1 MRRFLSLFLLTLLV
15 TLVVGV
21 VSAQDDTATAEP
33 VTLRMMTFNVLYGGD
48 EIDFDQVIA
57 AIVAADAD
65 IVGLQEPMG
74 NTHVIAE
81 AAGYDHADERMHI
94 ISRFPL
100 LTPPDFDGTYIFAE
114 VSPGN
119 VIALSNV
126 HLTSDPYGPYLVR
139 DGEPLENVL
148 ALESTL
154 RLPEIGRHLA
164 VLPNLIEAGYPV
176 LWTGDF
182 NSPSHYDWTQTTTD
196 ARDDIAAYPV
206 EWNVSRTIELMG
218 FVDTWRVA
226 HPDPVER
233 PGYTWT
239 PAEPP
244 LVYEDEVDDRID
256 WVLAGGNVTV
266 LSSELLGEAGNPDID
281 IVVDPWGSD
290 HRAVVSELELIPA
303 PAPTMISTDE
313 YRAQPGELF
322 TIRYM
327 TNGADLIIR
336 AMSFGIDDAPLNA
349 INEEFAVN
357 GAGSVMLTPHPELRT
372 SFLIELMTPSGAILQ
387 SLAIDLDAPQSSPGI
402 AVSSTTDS
410 LRLDPLYTFVV
421 GEPIYAQI
429 DDAPGNRL
437 DWVGVYTAGD
447 EDMENY
453 WLFRYVGAKVDA
465 VVTIGAALD
474 SYDAFPLPP
483 GEYVLRLMLDDD
495 YIMLAE
501 SEPFTIE

>member
-1 MRRFLSLFLLTLLV
+1 MRRLIVWCLV
-15 TLVVGV
+15 TMGAVWLIG
-21 VSAQDDTATAEP
+21 SATAQDEAESANP

-48 EIDFDQVIA
+48 EIDFNQVIA
-57 AIVAADAD
+57 AITAADAD

-74 NTHVIAE
+74 NTHLIAE
-81 AAGYDHADERMHI
+81 SAGYAHADERMHI

-139 DGEPLENVL
+139 DGEPLEHVL

-154 RLPEIGRHLA
+154 RLPEIARHMA
-164 VLPNLIEAGYPV
+164 VLPNLIEVGYPV

-182 NSPSHYDWTQTTTD
+182 NSPSHADWTE
-196 ARDDIAAYPV
+196 AAAESRDDIDAYAV
-206 EWNVSRTIELMG
+206 EWNVSRTIEAMG

-233 PGYTWT
+233 RGYTWT

-244 LVYEDEVDDRID
+244 LVYDDEVADRID
-256 WVLAGGNVTV
+256 WVLAGGSVRV
-266 LSSELLGEAGNPDID
+266 ISSELLGEAGNPDVD
-281 IVVDPWGSD
+281 IVIDPWGSD
-290 HRAVVSELELIPA
+290 HRAVVSEVEVIPA
-303 PAPTMISTDE
+303 PPPVMISSDE
-313 YRAQPGELF
+313 YTVELGDDVTVRFQAAAYPAQVQVVMLPDYAPIGENIPVSASGQLTLPASMF
-322 TIRYM
+322 PAAADYELRLLPA
-327 TNGADLIIR
+327 TNGILALTVIHVLPESGIEPSISLFMENTTYEVGTPIT
-336 AMSFGIDDAPLNA
+336 AM
-349 INEEFAVN
+349 
-357 GAGSVMLTPHPELRT
+357 
-372 SFLIELMTPSGAILQ
+372 
-387 SLAIDLDAPQSSPGI
+387 
-402 AVSSTTDS
+402 
-410 LRLDPLYTFVV
+410 YT
-421 GEPIYAQI
+421 
-429 DDAPGNRL
+429 APGNRL

-447 EDMENY
+447 DDLTNY
-453 WLFRYVGAKVDA
+453 WLYRYTGARVSGI
-465 VVTIGAALD
+465 VTIGATYD

-501 SEPFTIE
+501 SEPFTIVE